1 MARQGRRRA
10 VVRLGIP
17 GLIVAVLTVVALW
30 RVGRAPVAVEP
41 HSIGT
46 SGTAARPAPGG
57 MLAPIK
63 TLAEVLGENTAGRE
77 ASLENVEVR
86 QLTSART
93 FWVGTIDDMPVFVV
107 LASAD
112 RRIQP
117 GDRVTIVGT
126 VAPAPTSAEARREW
140 GLDEA
145 TARAVEEG
153 GVYLR
158 ATGVAPAR

>member
-10 VVRLGIP
+10 VVTLGIP
-17 GLIVAVLTVVALW
+17 GLIVAILTVVALW
-30 RVGRAPVAVEP
+30 RVGRAPVAEQP

-46 SGTAARPAPGG
+46 TGEVARHEPGG
-57 MLAPIK
+57 MLAPLT

-93 FWVGTIDDMPVFVV
+93 FWAGRIDDRPVFVV

-112 RRIQP
+112 PRIQP
-117 GDRVTIVGT
+117 GGRVTIVGT
-126 VAPAPTSAEARREW
+126 VAPAPASAEARREW

-158 ATGVAPAR
+158 ATRVVPAR